1 MTEADLLT
9 KKSVRRSW
17 YLYDWANSA
26 FSTTVIALF
35 IGPYLTSIAENSADA
50 SGLISIWGLD
60 MRPGSLYPYAIS
72 FSVLMQVFIL
82 PIVGGVADRIKSRNG
97 LLAVFAYIGSF
108 STICLYFVKD
118 GRFALGAFLLIVAN
132 ISFGAALVVANSYIP
147 DLASPDQRDT
157 VSSRGWA
164 AGYAGGGLLL
174 ILNIILYAG
183 YESFGVT
190 QTEAVRISMMSAGIW
205 WALFTIVTVRGLRSL
220 NRPVGAVGS
229 QAITIG
235 FKELKT
241 TIKDIRKYPETLKFL
256 IAYLIYNDGI
266 QTVIAISGTYAIL
279 ELELTEISLVMAIL
293 IVQITALSGALLLAK
308 LSNRIGAKR
317 VILIT
322 LVIWTLMVVITY
334 GLPAG
339 QQNPY
344 LVIAAGIGFV
354 LGGSQALSRSL
365 YSQVIPRAQEAQY
378 FSFYEI
384 SERGTSWLGT
394 LAFGIAFGL
403 TGSYRQSVLL
413 IIAFFVIGG
422 LLLLRVNIRQ
432 AIMESGNP
440 QPKVV

>member
-1 MTEADLLT
+1 MSSTGFLT
-9 KKSVRRSW
+9 KKGVRRSW

-26 FSTTVIALF
+26 FSTTVISLF

-50 SGLISIWGLD
+50 AGMISLWGFE

-72 FSVLMQVFIL
+72 FSVFMQVFLL
-82 PIVGGVADRIKSRNG
+82 PIVGGIADRIKSRNG
-97 LLAVFAYIGSF
+97 LLAVFAYIGSI

-147 DLASPDQRDT
+147 DLASPDKRDA

-164 AGYAGGGLLL
+164 SGYAGGGLLL
-174 ILNIILYAG
+174 ILNLILYAG

-190 QTEAVRISMMSAGIW
+190 QAEAVRISLMSAGIW
-205 WALFTIVTVRGLRSL
+205 WALFTIVTVRGLRTL

-229 QAITIG
+229 EALTVG

-241 TIKDIRKYPETLKFL
+241 TIKDVRKYPETLKFL
-256 IAYLIYNDGI
+256 IAYLFYNDGI

-279 ELELTEISLVMAIL
+279 ELKLTEISLVIAIL
-293 IVQITALSGALLLAK
+293 IVQVTALIGALLLAK
-308 LSNRIGAKR
+308 LSDKIGAKK
-317 VILIT
+317 VILLT
-322 LVIWTLMVVITY
+322 LLIWTLMVVITY

-344 LVIAAGIGFV
+344 LAIAAGIGFV

-365 YSQVIPRAQEAQY
+365 YSQVIPRAREAQY

-432 AIMESGNP
+432 AITESGNP
-440 QPKVV
+440 QPRVV

>member
-1 MTEADLLT
+1 MTSDGFRT

-26 FSTTVIALF
+26 FSTTVISLF
-35 IGPYLTSIAENSADA
+35 IGPYLTSVAESGADA
-50 SGLISIWGLD
+50 SGMISLWGLE

-72 FSVLMQVFIL
+72 FSVFAQVFLL
-82 PIVGGVADRIKSRNG
+82 PIIGGVADRIKSRNG
-97 LLAVFAYIGSF
+97 LLAVFAYIGSI
-108 STICLYFVKD
+108 STMFLYFVKD
-118 GRFALGAFLLIVAN
+118 GRYALGAFLLIIAN
-132 ISFGAALVVANSYIP
+132 ISFGAALVVANSYLQ
-147 DLASPDQRDT
+147 DLAAPDKRDT

-164 AGYAGGGLLL
+164 FGYAGGGLLL
-174 ILNIILYAG
+174 LLNLVLYAG

-190 QTEAVRISMMSAGIW
+190 QGEAVRISLMSAGVW
-205 WALFTIVTVRGLRSL
+205 WAIFTIVTVRGLRSL

-229 QAITIG
+229 QALTVG
-235 FKELKT
+235 FKELKVT
-241 TIKDIRKYPETLKFL
+241 LKDVRKYPETLKFL
-256 IAYLIYNDGI
+256 IAYLFYNDGI

-279 ELELTEISLVMAIL
+279 ELKLTEISLVFAIL
-293 IVQITALSGALLLAK
+293 IVQITALAGALLLGR
-308 LSNRIGAKR
+308 LSNSIGAKK
-317 VILIT
+317 VILLT
-322 LVIWTLMVVITY
+322 LVIWTVMVVITY
-334 GLPAG
+334 ALPSG

-365 YSQVIPRAQEAQY
+365 YSQVIPRSQEAQY

-394 LAFGIAFGL
+394 FAFGVAFGL

-413 IIAFFVIGG
+413 IIAFFIVGG

-432 AIMESGNP
+432 AITESGNP
-440 QPKVV
+440 QPTVV

>member
-1 MTEADLLT
+1 MGSTGFLT
-9 KKSVRRSW
+9 KKGVRRSW

-26 FSTTVIALF
+26 FSTTVISLF

-50 SGLISIWGLD
+50 AGMISLWGFE

-72 FSVLMQVFIL
+72 FSVFMQVFLL
-82 PIVGGVADRIKSRNG
+82 PIVGGIADRIKSRNG
-97 LLAVFAYIGSF
+97 LLAVFAYIGSI

-147 DLASPDQRDT
+147 DLASPDKRDA

-164 AGYAGGGLLL
+164 SGYAGGGLLL
-174 ILNIILYAG
+174 ILNLILYAG

-190 QTEAVRISMMSAGIW
+190 QAEAVRISLMSAGIW
-205 WALFTIVTVRGLRSL
+205 WALFTIVTVRGLRTL

-229 QAITIG
+229 EALTVG

-241 TIKDIRKYPETLKFL
+241 TIKDVRKYPETLKFL
-256 IAYLIYNDGI
+256 IAYLFYNDGI

-279 ELELTEISLVMAIL
+279 ELKLTEISLVIAIL
-293 IVQITALSGALLLAK
+293 IVQVTALIGALLLAK
-308 LSNRIGAKR
+308 LSDKIGSKK
-317 VILIT
+317 VILLT
-322 LVIWTLMVVITY
+322 LLIWTLMVVITY

-344 LVIAAGIGFV
+344 LAIAAGIGFV

-365 YSQVIPRAQEAQY
+365 YSQVIPRAREAQY

-432 AIMESGNP
+432 AITESGNP
-440 QPKVV
+440 QPRVI

>member
-1 MTEADLLT
+1 MSSTGFLT
-9 KKSVRRSW
+9 KKGVRRSW

-26 FSTTVIALF
+26 FSTTVISLF

-50 SGLISIWGLD
+50 AGMISLWGFE

-72 FSVLMQVFIL
+72 FSVFMQVFLL
-82 PIVGGVADRIKSRNG
+82 PIVGGIADRIKSRNG
-97 LLAVFAYIGSF
+97 LLAVFAYIGSI

-147 DLASPDQRDT
+147 DLASPDKRDA

-164 AGYAGGGLLL
+164 SGYAGGGLLL
-174 ILNIILYAG
+174 ILNLILYAG

-190 QTEAVRISMMSAGIW
+190 QAEAVRISLMSAGIW
-205 WALFTIVTVRGLRSL
+205 WALFTIVTVRGLRTL

-229 QAITIG
+229 EALTVG

-241 TIKDIRKYPETLKFL
+241 TIKDVRKYPETLKFL
-256 IAYLIYNDGI
+256 IAYLFYNDGI

-279 ELELTEISLVMAIL
+279 ELKLTEISLVIAIL
-293 IVQITALSGALLLAK
+293 IVQVTALIGALLLAK
-308 LSNRIGAKR
+308 LSDKIGAKK
-317 VILIT
+317 VILLT
-322 LVIWTLMVVITY
+322 LLIWTLMVVITY
-334 GLPAG
+334 ALPAG

-344 LVIAAGIGFV
+344 LAIAAGIGFV

-365 YSQVIPRAQEAQY
+365 YSQVIPRAREAQY

-432 AIMESGNP
+432 AITESGNP
-440 QPKVV
+440 QPRVV

>member
-1 MTEADLLT
+1 
-9 KKSVRRSW
+9 
-17 YLYDWANSA
+17 LYDWANSA

-60 MRPGSLYPYAIS
+60 IRPGSLYPYAIS

-190 QTEAVRISMMSAGIW
+190 QAEAVRISMMSAGIW

-229 QAITIG
+229 EALTIG

-241 TIKDIRKYPETLKFL
+241 TIKDVRKYPETLKFL
-256 IAYLIYNDGI
+256 IAYLFYNDGI

-279 ELELTEISLVMAIL
+279 ELKLTEISLVIAIL

-322 LVIWTLMVVITY
+322 LLIWTLMVVITY

-432 AIMESGNP
+432 AITESGNP

>member
-1 MTEADLLT
+1 MSATGFLT

-26 FSTTVIALF
+26 FSTTVISLF

-50 SGLISIWGLD
+50 SGLISLWGFE

-72 FSVLMQVFIL
+72 FSVFMQVFLL
-82 PIVGGVADRIKSRNG
+82 PIVGGIADRIKSRNG
-97 LLAVFAYIGSF
+97 LLAVFAYIGSI

-132 ISFGAALVVANSYIP
+132 ISFGAALVVANSYIQ
-147 DLASPDQRDT
+147 DLASPDKRDA

-164 AGYAGGGLLL
+164 SGYAGGGLLL
-174 ILNIILYAG
+174 ILNLILYAG

-190 QTEAVRISMMSAGIW
+190 QAEAVRISLMSAGIW
-205 WALFTIVTVRGLRSL
+205 WALFTIVTVRGLRTL

-229 QAITIG
+229 EALTVG

-241 TIKDIRKYPETLKFL
+241 TIKDVRKYPETLKFL
-256 IAYLIYNDGI
+256 IAYLFYNDGI

-279 ELELTEISLVMAIL
+279 ELKLTEISLVIAIL
-293 IVQITALSGALLLAK
+293 IVQVTALIGALLLAK
-308 LSNRIGAKR
+308 LSDKIGAKK
-317 VILIT
+317 VILLT
-322 LVIWTLMVVITY
+322 LLIWTLMVVITY
-334 GLPAG
+334 ALPAG

-344 LVIAAGIGFV
+344 LAIAAGIGFV

-365 YSQVIPRAQEAQY
+365 YSQVIPRAREAQY

-432 AIMESGNP
+432 AISESGNP
-440 QPKVV
+440 QPRVV

>member
-132 ISFGAALVVANSYIP
+132 ISFGAALVVANSYLP
-147 DLASPDQRDT
+147 DLAAPDQRDT

-174 ILNIILYAG
+174 ILNLILYTG

-229 QAITIG
+229 QALTIG

-256 IAYLIYNDGI
+256 IAYLFYNDGI

-293 IVQITALSGALLLAK
+293 IVQITALSGALILAK

-317 VILIT
+317 VILMT
-322 LVIWTLMVVITY
+322 LLIWTLMVVITY

-394 LAFGIAFGL
+394 LAFGIVFGL
-403 TGSYRQSVLL
+403 TGSYRQSVLFV
-413 IIAFFVIGG
+413 IAFFVIGG

-432 AIMESGNP
+432 AITESGNP

>member
-132 ISFGAALVVANSYIP
+132 ISFGAALVVANSYLP
-147 DLASPDQRDT
+147 DLAAPDQRDT

-174 ILNIILYAG
+174 ILNLILYTG

-229 QAITIG
+229 QALTIG

-256 IAYLIYNDGI
+256 IAYLFYNDGI

-293 IVQITALSGALLLAK
+293 IVQITALSGALILAK
-308 LSNRIGAKR
+308 LSNRIGAKK
-317 VILIT
+317 VILMT
-322 LVIWTLMVVITY
+322 LLIWTLMVVITY

-394 LAFGIAFGL
+394 LAFGIVFGL
-403 TGSYRQSVLL
+403 TGSYRQSVLFV
-413 IIAFFVIGG
+413 IAFFVIGG

-432 AIMESGNP
+432 AITESGNP

>member
-1 MTEADLLT
+1 MSSTGFLT
-9 KKSVRRSW
+9 KKGVRRSW

-26 FSTTVIALF
+26 FSTTVISLF

-50 SGLISIWGLD
+50 AGMISLWGFE

-72 FSVLMQVFIL
+72 FSVFMQVFLL
-82 PIVGGVADRIKSRNG
+82 PIVGGIADRIKSRNG
-97 LLAVFAYIGSF
+97 LLAVFAYIGSI

-132 ISFGAALVVANSYIP
+132 ISFGAALVVANSYIQ
-147 DLASPDQRDT
+147 DLASPDKRDA

-164 AGYAGGGLLL
+164 SGYAGGGLLL
-174 ILNIILYAG
+174 LLNLILYAG

-190 QTEAVRISMMSAGIW
+190 QAEAVRISLMSAGIW
-205 WALFTIVTVRGLRSL
+205 WALFTIVTVRGLRTL

-229 QAITIG
+229 EALTVG

-241 TIKDIRKYPETLKFL
+241 TIKDVRKYPETLKFL
-256 IAYLIYNDGI
+256 IAYLFYNDGI

-279 ELELTEISLVMAIL
+279 ELKLTEISLVIAIL
-293 IVQITALSGALLLAK
+293 IVQVTALIGALLLAK
-308 LSNRIGAKR
+308 LSDKIGSKK
-317 VILIT
+317 VILLT
-322 LVIWTLMVVITY
+322 LLIWTLMVVITY
-334 GLPAG
+334 ALPAG

-344 LVIAAGIGFV
+344 LAIAAGIGFV

-365 YSQVIPRAQEAQY
+365 YSQVIPRSREAQY

-432 AIMESGNP
+432 AITESGNP
-440 QPKVV
+440 QPRVV

>member
-147 DLASPDQRDT
+147 DLAAPDQRDT

-164 AGYAGGGLLL
+164 SGYAGGGLLL

-190 QTEAVRISMMSAGIW
+190 QTEAVRISLMSAGIW

-229 QAITIG
+229 QALTIG

-256 IAYLIYNDGI
+256 IAYLFYNDGI

-279 ELELTEISLVMAIL
+279 ELELTEISLVIAIL
-293 IVQITALSGALLLAK
+293 IVQVTALSGALILAK

-317 VILIT
+317 VILMT
-322 LVIWTLMVVITY
+322 LLIWTLMVVITY

-394 LAFGIAFGL
+394 LAFGIVFGL
-403 TGSYRQSVLL
+403 TGSYRQSVLFV
-413 IIAFFVIGG
+413 IAFFVIGG
-422 LLLLRVNIRQ
+422 LMLLRVNIRQ
-432 AIMESGNP
+432 AITESGNP

>member
-1 MTEADLLT
+1 MSSTGFLT
-9 KKSVRRSW
+9 KKGVRRSW

-26 FSTTVIALF
+26 FSTTVISLF

-50 SGLISIWGLD
+50 AGMISLWGFE

-72 FSVLMQVFIL
+72 FSVFMQVFLL
-82 PIVGGVADRIKSRNG
+82 PIVGGIADRIKSRNG
-97 LLAVFAYIGSF
+97 LLAVFAYIGSI

-147 DLASPDQRDT
+147 DLASPDKRDA

-164 AGYAGGGLLL
+164 SGYAGGGLLL
-174 ILNIILYAG
+174 ILNLILYAG

-190 QTEAVRISMMSAGIW
+190 QAEAVRISLMSAGIW
-205 WALFTIVTVRGLRSL
+205 WALFTIVTVRGIRTL

-229 QAITIG
+229 EALTVG
-235 FKELKT
+235 FKELKI
-241 TIKDIRKYPETLKFL
+241 TIKDVRKYPETLKFL
-256 IAYLIYNDGI
+256 IAYLFYNDGI

-279 ELELTEISLVMAIL
+279 ELKLTEISLVIAIL
-293 IVQITALSGALLLAK
+293 IVQVTALIGALLLAK
-308 LSNRIGAKR
+308 LSDKIGSKK
-317 VILIT
+317 VILLT
-322 LVIWTLMVVITY
+322 LLIWTLMVVITY

-344 LVIAAGIGFV
+344 LAIAAGIGFV

-365 YSQVIPRAQEAQY
+365 YSQVIPRAREAQY

-432 AIMESGNP
+432 AITESGNP
-440 QPKVV
+440 QPRVI

>member
-1 MTEADLLT
+1 MDSTGFLT
-9 KKSVRRSW
+9 KKGVRRSW

-26 FSTTVIALF
+26 FSTTVISLF

-50 SGLISIWGLD
+50 SGLISLWGFE

-72 FSVLMQVFIL
+72 FSVFMQVFLL
-82 PIVGGVADRIKSRNG
+82 PIVGGIADRIKSRNG
-97 LLAVFAYIGSF
+97 LLAVFAYIGSI

-147 DLASPDQRDT
+147 DLASPDKRDA

-164 AGYAGGGLLL
+164 SGYAGGGLLL
-174 ILNIILYAG
+174 ILNLILYAG

-190 QTEAVRISMMSAGIW
+190 QAEAVRISMMSAGIW
-205 WALFTIVTVRGLRSL
+205 WALFTIVTVRGLRTL

-229 QAITIG
+229 EALTVG

-241 TIKDIRKYPETLKFL
+241 TIKDVRKYPETLKFL
-256 IAYLIYNDGI
+256 IAYLFYNDGI

-279 ELELTEISLVMAIL
+279 ELKLTEISLVIAIL
-293 IVQITALSGALLLAK
+293 IVQVTALIGALLLAK
-308 LSNRIGAKR
+308 LSDKIGAKK
-317 VILIT
+317 VILLT
-322 LVIWTLMVVITY
+322 LLIWTFMVIITY
-334 GLPAG
+334 ALPAG

-344 LVIAAGIGFV
+344 LAIAAGIGFV

-365 YSQVIPRAQEAQY
+365 YSQVIPRSQEAQY

-394 LAFGIAFGL
+394 FAFGVAFGL

-422 LLLLRVNIRQ
+422 LLLLRVNIRR
-432 AIMESGNP
+432 AITESGNP

>member
-1 MTEADLLT
+1 MNDSGLLT

-26 FSTTVIALF
+26 FSTTVISLF
-35 IGPYLTSIAENSADA
+35 IGPYLTSVAESGADA
-50 SGLISIWGLD
+50 SGMISLWGLD

-72 FSVLMQVFIL
+72 FSVFMQVFLL
-82 PIVGGVADRIKSRNG
+82 PIVGGIADRIKSRNG
-97 LLAVFAYIGSF
+97 LLAVFAYIGSI

-118 GRFALGAFLLIVAN
+118 GRYALGAFLLIVAN

-147 DLASPDQRDT
+147 DLASPDQRDA

-164 AGYAGGGLLL
+164 SGYAGGGLLL

-183 YESFGVT
+183 YETFGVT
-190 QTEAVRISMMSAGIW
+190 QAEAVRISMMSAGIW
-205 WALFTIVTVRGLRSL
+205 WALFTIITVRGLRSL

-229 QAITIG
+229 EALTVG
-235 FKELKT
+235 FKELKST
-241 TIKDIRKYPETLKFL
+241 LREVRKYPETLKFL
-256 IAYLIYNDGI
+256 IAYLFYNDGI

-279 ELELTEISLVMAIL
+279 ELKLTEISLVIAIL
-293 IVQITALSGALLLAK
+293 IVQVMALTGALLLAK
-308 LSNRIGAKR
+308 LSNRIGAKK
-317 VILIT
+317 VILLT
-322 LVIWTLMVVITY
+322 LVIWTLMVIVTY
-334 GLPAG
+334 ALPAG

-365 YSQVIPRAQEAQY
+365 YSQVIPRSREAQY

-394 LAFGIAFGL
+394 LAFGIVFGL

-432 AIMESGNP
+432 AIKESGNP

>member
-1 MTEADLLT
+1 MSSTGFLT
-9 KKSVRRSW
+9 KKGVRRSW

-26 FSTTVIALF
+26 FSTTVISLF

-50 SGLISIWGLD
+50 AGMISLWGFE

-72 FSVLMQVFIL
+72 FSVFMQVFLL
-82 PIVGGVADRIKSRNG
+82 PIVGGIADRIKSRNG
-97 LLAVFAYIGSF
+97 LLAVFAYIGSI

-147 DLASPDQRDT
+147 DLASPDKRDA

-164 AGYAGGGLLL
+164 SGYAGGGLLL
-174 ILNIILYAG
+174 ILNLILYAG

-190 QTEAVRISMMSAGIW
+190 QAEAVRISLMSAGIW
-205 WALFTIVTVRGLRSL
+205 WALFTIVTVRGLRTL

-229 QAITIG
+229 EALTVG

-241 TIKDIRKYPETLKFL
+241 TIKDVRKYPETLKFL
-256 IAYLIYNDGI
+256 IAYLFYNDGI

-279 ELELTEISLVMAIL
+279 ELKLTEISLVIAIL
-293 IVQITALSGALLLAK
+293 IVQVTALIGALLLAK
-308 LSNRIGAKR
+308 LSDKIGAKK
-317 VILIT
+317 VILLT
-322 LVIWTLMVVITY
+322 LLIWTLMVVITY
-334 GLPAG
+334 ALPAG

-344 LVIAAGIGFV
+344 LAIAAGIGFV

-365 YSQVIPRAQEAQY
+365 YSQVIPRSREAQY

-432 AIMESGNP
+432 AITESGNP
-440 QPKVV
+440 QPRVV

>member
-1 MTEADLLT
+1 MSSTGFLT
-9 KKSVRRSW
+9 KKGVRRSW

-26 FSTTVIALF
+26 FSTTVISLF

-50 SGLISIWGLD
+50 AGMISLWGFE

-72 FSVLMQVFIL
+72 FSVFMQVFLL
-82 PIVGGVADRIKSRNG
+82 PIVGGIADRIKSRNG
-97 LLAVFAYIGSF
+97 LLAVFAYIGSI

-147 DLASPDQRDT
+147 DLASPDKRDA

-164 AGYAGGGLLL
+164 SGYAGGGLLL
-174 ILNIILYAG
+174 ILNLILYAG

-190 QTEAVRISMMSAGIW
+190 QAEAVRISLMSAGIW
-205 WALFTIVTVRGLRSL
+205 WALFTIVTVRGLRTL

-229 QAITIG
+229 EALTVG

-241 TIKDIRKYPETLKFL
+241 TIKDVRKYPETLKFL
-256 IAYLIYNDGI
+256 IAYLFYNDGI

-279 ELELTEISLVMAIL
+279 ELKLTEISLVIAIL
-293 IVQITALSGALLLAK
+293 IVQVTALIGALLLAK
-308 LSNRIGAKR
+308 LSDKIGAKK
-317 VILIT
+317 VILLT
-322 LVIWTLMVVITY
+322 LLIWTLMVVITY
-334 GLPAG
+334 ALPAG

-344 LVIAAGIGFV
+344 LAIAAGIGFV

-365 YSQVIPRAQEAQY
+365 YSQVIPRAREAQY

-432 AIMESGNP
+432 AITESGNP
-440 QPKVV
+440 QPRVI

>member
-1 MTEADLLT
+1 MSSTGFLT
-9 KKSVRRSW
+9 KKGVRRSW

-26 FSTTVIALF
+26 FSTTVISLF

-50 SGLISIWGLD
+50 AGMISLWGFE

-72 FSVLMQVFIL
+72 FSVFMQVFLL
-82 PIVGGVADRIKSRNG
+82 PIVGGIADRIKSRNG
-97 LLAVFAYIGSF
+97 LLAVFAYIGSI

-147 DLASPDQRDT
+147 DLASPDKRDA

-164 AGYAGGGLLL
+164 SGYAGGGLLL
-174 ILNIILYAG
+174 ILNLILYAG

-190 QTEAVRISMMSAGIW
+190 QAEAVRISLMSAGIW
-205 WALFTIVTVRGLRSL
+205 WALFTIVTVRGLRTL

-229 QAITIG
+229 EALTVG

-241 TIKDIRKYPETLKFL
+241 TIKDVRKYPETLKFL
-256 IAYLIYNDGI
+256 IAYLFYNDGI

-279 ELELTEISLVMAIL
+279 ELKLTEISLVIAIL
-293 IVQITALSGALLLAK
+293 IVQVTALIGALLLAK
-308 LSNRIGAKR
+308 LSDKIGSKK
-317 VILIT
+317 VILLT
-322 LVIWTLMVVITY
+322 LLIWTLMVVITY

-344 LVIAAGIGFV
+344 LAIAAGIGFV

-365 YSQVIPRAQEAQY
+365 YSQVIPRSREAQY

-432 AIMESGNP
+432 AITESGNP
-440 QPKVV
+440 QPRVI

>member
-1 MTEADLLT
+1 MTSTGFLT
-9 KKSVRRSW
+9 KKGVRRSW

-26 FSTTVIALF
+26 FSTTVISLF

-50 SGLISIWGLD
+50 AGMISLWGFE

-72 FSVLMQVFIL
+72 FSVFMQVFLL
-82 PIVGGVADRIKSRNG
+82 PIVGGIADRIKSRNG
-97 LLAVFAYIGSF
+97 LLAVFAYIGSI

-132 ISFGAALVVANSYIP
+132 ISFGAALVVANSYIQ
-147 DLASPDQRDT
+147 DLASPDKRDA

-164 AGYAGGGLLL
+164 SGYAGGGLLL
-174 ILNIILYAG
+174 LLNLILYAG

-190 QTEAVRISMMSAGIW
+190 QAEAVRISLMSAGIW
-205 WALFTIVTVRGLRSL
+205 WALFTIVTVRGLRTL

-229 QAITIG
+229 EALTVG

-241 TIKDIRKYPETLKFL
+241 TIKDVRKYPQTLKFL
-256 IAYLIYNDGI
+256 IAYLFYNDGI
-266 QTVIAISGTYAIL
+266 QTVIAISGTYAIF
-279 ELELTEISLVMAIL
+279 ELKLTEISLVIAIL
-293 IVQITALSGALLLAK
+293 IVQVTALIGALLLAK
-308 LSNRIGAKR
+308 LSDKIGAKK
-317 VILIT
+317 VILLT
-322 LVIWTLMVVITY
+322 LLIWTLMVVITY
-334 GLPAG
+334 ALPTG

-344 LVIAAGIGFV
+344 LAIAAGIGFV

-365 YSQVIPRAQEAQY
+365 YSQVIPRSREAQY

-432 AIMESGNP
+432 AITESGNP
-440 QPKVV
+440 QPRVV

>member
-1 MTEADLLT
+1 MSSTGFLT
-9 KKSVRRSW
+9 KKGVRRSW

-26 FSTTVIALF
+26 FSTTVISLF

-50 SGLISIWGLD
+50 AGMISLWGFE

-72 FSVLMQVFIL
+72 FSVFMQVFLL
-82 PIVGGVADRIKSRNG
+82 PIVGGIADRIKSRNG
-97 LLAVFAYIGSF
+97 LLAVFAYIGSI

-132 ISFGAALVVANSYIP
+132 ISFGAALVVANSYIQ
-147 DLASPDQRDT
+147 DLASPDKRDA

-164 AGYAGGGLLL
+164 SGYAGGGLLL
-174 ILNIILYAG
+174 ILNLILYAG

-190 QTEAVRISMMSAGIW
+190 QAEAVRISMMSAGIW
-205 WALFTIVTVRGLRSL
+205 WALFTIVTVRGLRTL

-229 QAITIG
+229 EALTVG

-241 TIKDIRKYPETLKFL
+241 TIKDVRKYPETLKFL
-256 IAYLIYNDGI
+256 IAYLFYNDGI

-279 ELELTEISLVMAIL
+279 ELKLTEISLVIAIL
-293 IVQITALSGALLLAK
+293 IVQVTALIGALLLAK
-308 LSNRIGAKR
+308 LSDKIGAKK
-317 VILIT
+317 VILLT
-322 LVIWTLMVVITY
+322 LLIWTLMVVITY
-334 GLPAG
+334 ALPAG

-344 LVIAAGIGFV
+344 LAIAAGIGFV

-365 YSQVIPRAQEAQY
+365 YSQVIPRAREAQY

-432 AIMESGNP
+432 AITESGNP
-440 QPKVV
+440 QPRVV

>member
-1 MTEADLLT
+1 MTESDFLT

-26 FSTTVIALF
+26 FSTTVVALF

-50 SGLISIWGLD
+50 SGLISIWGID

-72 FSVLMQVFIL
+72 FSVLLQVFIL

-108 STICLYFVKD
+108 ATIYLYFVKD

-147 DLASPDQRDT
+147 DLAAPDQRDAL
-157 VSSRGWA
+157 SSRGWA
-164 AGYAGGGLLL
+164 SGYAGGGLLL
-174 ILNIILYAG
+174 ILNLILYTG

-229 QAITIG
+229 QALTIG

-256 IAYLIYNDGI
+256 IAYLFYNDGI

-279 ELELTEISLVMAIL
+279 ELKLTEISLVMAIL

-322 LVIWTLMVVITY
+322 LLIWTLMVVITY
-334 GLPAG
+334 GLPTG

-403 TGSYRQSVLL
+403 TGSYRQSILL

-422 LLLLRVNIRQ
+422 LMLLRVNIRQ
-432 AIMESGNP
+432 AITESGNP

>member
-1 MTEADLLT
+1 MSSTGFLT
-9 KKSVRRSW
+9 KKGVRRSW

-26 FSTTVIALF
+26 FSTTVISLF

-50 SGLISIWGLD
+50 AGMISLWGFE

-72 FSVLMQVFIL
+72 FSVFMQVFLL
-82 PIVGGVADRIKSRNG
+82 PIVGGIADRIKSRNG
-97 LLAVFAYIGSF
+97 LLAVFAYIGSI

-147 DLASPDQRDT
+147 DLASPDKRDA

-164 AGYAGGGLLL
+164 SGYAGGGLLL
-174 ILNIILYAG
+174 LLNLILYAG

-190 QTEAVRISMMSAGIW
+190 QAEAVRISLMSAGIW
-205 WALFTIVTVRGLRSL
+205 WALFTIVTVRGLRTL
-220 NRPVGAVGS
+220 NRPVGAVGTE
-229 QAITIG
+229 ALTVG

-241 TIKDIRKYPETLKFL
+241 TIKDVRKYPETLKFL
-256 IAYLIYNDGI
+256 IAYLFYNDGI

-279 ELELTEISLVMAIL
+279 ELKLTEISLVIAIL
-293 IVQITALSGALLLAK
+293 IVQVTALIGALLLAK
-308 LSNRIGAKR
+308 LSDKIGAKK
-317 VILIT
+317 VILLT
-322 LVIWTLMVVITY
+322 LLIWTLMVVITY
-334 GLPAG
+334 ALPAG

-344 LVIAAGIGFV
+344 LAIAAGIGFV

-365 YSQVIPRAQEAQY
+365 YSQVIPRAREAQY

-432 AIMESGNP
+432 AITESGNP
-440 QPKVV
+440 QPRVI